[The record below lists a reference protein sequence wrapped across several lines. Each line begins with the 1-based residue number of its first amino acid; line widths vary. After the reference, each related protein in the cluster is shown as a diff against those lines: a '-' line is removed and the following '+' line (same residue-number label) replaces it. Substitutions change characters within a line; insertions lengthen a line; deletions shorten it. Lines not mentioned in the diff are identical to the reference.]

1 MEEEILKKM
10 EEQDKKLQEIHR
22 SVEKMRKYFLWT
34 IIISVVFI
42 VLPLIALVFIIPQF
56 LNSFDLNSLG
66 I

>member
-10 EEQDKKLQEIHR
+10 EEQDKKLQEIYR
-22 SVEKMRKYFLWT
+22 SVEKMRKFFFWT
-34 IIISVVFI
+34 VVISVVFI

-56 LNSFDLNSLG
+56 LSSFDLNSLG

>member
-10 EEQDKKLQEIHR
+10 EEQDKKLQEIYR

-42 VLPLIALVFIIPQF
+42 VLPLIALIFVIPQF
-56 LNSFDLNSLG
+56 LSLFNLNSLG

>member
-42 VLPLIALVFIIPQF
+42 ILPLIALVFIIPQF